1 MRQAL
6 FFLLVPVLFAGC
18 TSNHKKEMQLL
29 AGELDSSLKNDLLK
43 AWYPIAIDT
52 VYDGFLSDF
61 AYDWQPAGTQDKMLV
76 TQARHIWTT
85 SSAAMFY
92 KDRKYLDIAR
102 HGYHFL
108 KERMWD
114 SVAGGFYMLL
124 TRDGSQAVP
133 AGSLNKNAYSNAFAI
148 YALSAYYKCSG
159 DTTALQLAGRTFSWL
174 DEHCHDPLWKEPS
187 MPQGSSAMITST
199 AARTDWKDQNS
210 SIHILEA
217 LTALYSCLPD
227 SLLKERLSEM
237 LCLVRDSFAGDK
249 GYLVQFMQRNWV
261 PVSYRDSAA
270 AVREA
275 NSFLDHVSFGHDVE
289 AAYLMLEASHA
300 LGLEKD
306 EKTLLMAKKMVDHAM
321 ARGWDASKGG
331 FYNEG
336 YYLKPGD
343 EISIIDSS
351 KVWWVQAEGMNSLL
365 LMSRLFP
372 RENRYFKA
380 FRKQW
385 EYIKTWLIDHEHGG
399 WYANGLDSHYGS
411 KKTPKGS
418 IWKVNYHD
426 SRALMNCI
434 RMLKNEDE
442 LVRKESK

>member
-1 MRQAL
+1 
-6 FFLLVPVLFAGC
+6 
-18 TSNHKKEMQLL
+18 
-29 AGELDSSLKNDLLK
+29 
-43 AWYPIAIDT
+43 
-52 VYDGFLSDF
+52 
-61 AYDWQPAGTQDKMLV
+61 
-76 TQARHIWTT
+76 
-85 SSAAMFY
+85 
-92 KDRKYLDIAR
+92 
-102 HGYHFL
+102 
-108 KERMWD
+108 
-114 SVAGGFYMLL
+114 
-124 TRDGSQAVP
+124 
-133 AGSLNKNAYSNAFAI
+133 
-148 YALSAYYKCSG
+148 
-159 DTTALQLAGRTFSWL
+159 
-174 DEHCHDPLWKEPS
+174 
-187 MPQGSSAMITST
+187 
-199 AARTDWKDQNS
+199 
-210 SIHILEA
+210 
-217 LTALYSCLPD
+217 
-227 SLLKERLSEM
+227 
-237 LCLVRDSFAGDK
+237 
-249 GYLVQFMQRNWV
+249 
-261 PVSYRDSAA
+261 
-270 AVREA
+270 
-275 NSFLDHVSFGHDVE
+275 
-289 AAYLMLEASHA
+289 
-300 LGLEKD
+300 
-306 EKTLLMAKKMVDHAM
+306 M